1 MKPIF
6 TSLSP
11 NVEKD
16 DLKLA
21 LNLLFSPGGW
31 QKGSSLDALEAYLKG
46 FLETKYTFTFN
57 SGRTGFLA
65 ILRALNLEAGSEVLI
80 QGFTCNALVNP
91 LLWSGL
97 NPIFVDIDELT
108 LNLNSADLERKISP
122 KSKAVIVQH
131 TFGLPADLEKIT
143 AICQKNNLI
152 LIEDC
157 AHSLGATYQGKKI
170 GIFGRAAFFSFGR
183 DKIISSVY
191 GGAVATDDDLLA
203 EKIKKF
209 QDELDFPSN
218 FWIVQQLLHPLLI
231 YFFISPLYRFGDLGK
246 FCLIALQKI
255 GVLSK
260 AVSEKEKRGERPSY
274 FPKKMPNALAALA
287 LNQLKKIEKFI
298 AHQKEIASFYKKSFP
313 NNFVLPREQE
323 GRIYL
328 RYSVFSQNKGTDKIL
343 KEARKERIFLDDGWR
358 KAVIVPSDTNQEKMG
373 YRAGSCL
380 VSEKVAKNILNL
392 PTHIN
397 LSCGS
402 SQRIINFL
410 LSYFPNDR

>member
-21 LNLLFSPGGW
+21 LSFLFSPRKW
-31 QKGSSLDALEAYLKG
+31 QKGSSLGALEAYLKG
-46 FLETKYTFTFN
+46 FLGAKHSFIFN

-65 ILRALNLEAGSEVLI
+65 ILRGLNLEAGSEVLI

-97 NPIFVDIDELT
+97 KPIFVDISEAT
-108 LNLNSADLERKISP
+108 LNLDPSDLERKIGP
-122 KSKAVIVQH
+122 KSRAVIVQH
-131 TFGLPADLEKIT
+131 TFGLPADLERIT
-143 AICQKNNLI
+143 SICQKNNLI

-170 GIFGRAAFFSFGR
+170 GTFGKASFFSFGR

-191 GGAVATDDDLLA
+191 GGAVATNDDSLA

-209 QDELDFPSN
+209 QDELDFPPN

-231 YFFISPLYRFGDLGK
+231 NFFIAPLYYFGDLGK
-246 FCLIALQKI
+246 LCLIALQKI

-274 FPKKMPNALAALA
+274 LPKKMPNALAALA
-287 LNQLKKIEKFI
+287 LNQLKKLEKFV
-298 AHQKEIASFYKKSFP
+298 AHQKEIAAFYKKNLP
-313 NNFVLPREQE
+313 KNFVLPREQE
-323 GRIYL
+323 GRVYL
-328 RYSVFSQNKGTDKIL
+328 RYAVLCQNKETNKIL
-343 KEARKERIFLDDGWR
+343 EGGRKERIFLDDGWR
-358 KAVIVPSDTNQEKMG
+358 KTVIVPPDTNQEKMG
-373 YRAGSCL
+373 YRPGSCPI
-380 VSEKVAKNILNL
+380 SEEAAKNILNL

-397 LSCGS
+397 LTEPMAK
-402 SQRIINFL
+402 RIIEL
-410 LSYFPNDR
+410 IKRA